1 MSAVF
6 QSFSFCLPSNDNVK
20 HYGMVHKE
28 NKLYMDKCVNENEV
42 CHLQQPATDYATKNS
57 F

>member
-1 MSAVF
+1 MSAVL
-6 QSFSFCLPSNDNVK
+6 QSFSFCLPSKDKVK
-20 HYGMVHKE
+20 YYGMVHRE
-28 NKLYMDKCVNENEV
+28 NKLNIVKWVNENEA